1 MGQIR
6 KLDKE
11 GMRSRIDKK
20 NLSGS
25 SWTCFKMADQTLT
38 EIDGIVSNCSVGG
51 ITIPRYES
59 LADSIGKLEADS
71 KLLLDYP
78 DELIEG
84 IDAVDSDFSHNVN
97 NALNA
102 LSAIKLDDI
111 RVKNTFDVE
120 VTSVFNIHDH
130 TGDPLNS
137 PKPDLT
143 IADFIGYFDE
153 YALGRDT
160 SFVKGF
166 TDVLYLE
173 DIREGKSLQDI
184 LKEDNDSLKEL
195 LYGSEIDIKK
205 YAPNAQYMSEIAGD
219 IPGGIYPLATAIYGY
234 DIFTHD
240 RLTKKERKNEGITG
254 TVELV
259 LLLLLWGK
267 ADGLVE
273 GVTPYL
279 SMAGSNVAQTGAEHL
294 CEDMGAPPLA
304 TLLISSTVGALAFV
318 GGEVAG
324 MKSAEIIN
332 SQRGVFKGIDKNAS
346 FSEAKKLAGEC
357 RTSHGES
364 SENGGSDTRINGTSY
379 NAKKLKQT
387 QPYVYDNEVDQ
398 LVELIKEKGPNA
410 VPPIQVRVHDGVA
423 YIVDGHHRYNAFV
436 KLGYERVPI
445 KYLHSSDLGKIL
457 FDGTYIRSL
466 DEILDGASLV
476 GD

>member
-11 GMRSRIDKK
+11 GMRSRVDKK

-84 IDAVDSDFSHNVN
+84 IDTVDSDFSHNVN

-120 VTSVFNIHDH
+120 VTSVFNTHDH

-173 DIREGKSLQDI
+173 DIREGKSLQEI
-184 LKEDNDSLKEL
+184 LKEDNDTLKEL

-318 GGEVAG
+318 GGEAAG

-332 SQRGVFKGIDKNAS
+332 SQRGVFKGVDKNAA
-346 FSEAKKLAGEC
+346 FPKAKDTVEE
-357 RTSHGES
+357 TSHGKS
-364 SENGGSDTRINGTSY
+364 SGNS
-379 NAKKLKQT
+379 AKPKGWKVGD
-387 QPYVYDNEVDQ
+387 PIDNLTKAGNEPSWSTV
-398 LVELIKEKGPNA
+398 KARYWKNK
-410 VPPIQVRVHDGVA
+410 A
-423 YIVDGHHRYNAFV
+423 YYYADD
-436 KLGYERVPI
+436 
-445 KYLHSSDLGKIL
+445 YLESDL
-457 FDGTYIRSL
+457 IRMQKGLAPKHPKYNVSMEL
-466 DEILDGASLV
+466 HHIGGRNITNPHNIENLQEVWPWEHDLIDEFRYYTGPKPE
-476 GD
+476 GY

>member
-84 IDAVDSDFSHNVN
+84 IDTVDSDFSHNVN

-120 VTSVFNIHDH
+120 VTSVFNTHDH

-153 YALGRDT
+153 YAWGRDT

-184 LKEDNDSLKEL
+184 LKEDNDTLKEL

-304 TLLISSTVGALAFV
+304 TLLISSTVGALAFF
-318 GGEVAG
+318 GGEAAG

-332 SQRGVFKGIDKNAS
+332 SQRGVFKGVDKNAS

-357 RTSHGES
+357 K
-364 SENGGSDTRINGTSY
+364 TSY
-379 NAKKLKQT
+379 GNSSSNITRLLDNYPELTGTNREKLLSVVQDSKLAT
-387 QPYVYDNEVDQ
+387 YINEVYR
-398 LVELIKEKGPNA
+398 P
-410 VPPIQVRVHDGVA
+410 
-423 YIVDGHHRYNAFV
+423 
-436 KLGYERVPI
+436 
-445 KYLHSSDLGKIL
+445 
-457 FDGTYIRSL
+457 
-466 DEILDGASLV
+466 GASI
-476 GD
+476 GDGGTADALISEFYEGKSNHLLKAQERLKSINKIIDSGNLGLNDLDIAEAIRDDLEYAIGLFK